1 MACEHILILGI
12 FISMA
17 SQWKALE
24 LEGKEATY
32 SVTAAPHRF
41 FLARVLFTELHQI
54 QNQNQI
60 ARFFKGTSFGLIL

>member
-1 MACEHILILGI
+1 
-12 FISMA
+12 MA

-41 FLARVLFTELHQI
+41 FFLARVLFTELQQI

-60 ARFFKGTSFGLIL
+60 ARFFKGTSFDLFSA